1 VKNTKL
7 IGAVALL
14 ASLVSGHAL
23 AGSEQKKLTLM
34 LDWFVNPNHG
44 PIVIAQERGYFA
56 DQGLDVEIQEPADP
70 STPAKLVAAGKV
82 DLAVTYQP
90 SLTMDVAAGLP
101 LVRAS
106 TLIATPLN
114 TLMVLDNG
122 KNDSLADLKGKKIG
136 IAIAGN
142 EEATIGTMLAQE
154 NVAFSDVQTI
164 NVYIDVTKT
173 NSIFLNYLDSQTK
186 KYLSKKSNN
195 YFDIRGVAT
204 GYLKDAVCFP
214 FFDYD
219 GKFKTAQIIRYNKNG
234 KRVKEGFNTNWFHS
248 YKPIKKDLG
257 LKEKDKY
264 SVKMDTFFGEH
275 YLKGSNNIVG
285 IVEAPKTAVILKE
298 LYPSIDWI
306 ATAGQSNLRSKNL
319 HLLKDKK
326 VVLFPDARG
335 RSNNEK
341 NDSLFHVAKSNIQKT
356 SSIWHDVA
364 GEYGFNTCD
373 ILDKHDA
380 KEGSDIA
387 DYIFDTDFEG
397 Y

>member
-1 VKNTKL
+1 MKNTKL

-23 AGSEQKKLTLM
+23 ADSEQKKLTLM

-56 DQGLDVEIQEPADP
+56 EQGLEVEIQEPADP

-154 NVAFSDVQTI
+154 NVAFTDVQTI
-164 NVYIDVTKT
+164 NVGWALSSSLASGKVDAIWGGLRNFET
-173 NSIFLNYLDSQTK
+173 NQLAL
-186 KYLSKKSNN
+186 
-195 YFDIRGVAT
+195 
-204 GYLKDAVCFP
+204 
-214 FFDYD
+214 
-219 GKFKTAQIIRYNKNG
+219 
-234 KRVKEGFNTNWFHS
+234 EGFKAKAFFPEEHGVPAYDELIFVANAKQHDDEA
-248 YKPIKKDLG
+248 IKAFNKAL
-257 LKEKDKY
+257 EQATTYIVNHPQESWSEFVAY
-264 SVKMDTFFGEH
+264 SPDT
-275 YLKGSNNIVG
+275 L
-285 IVEAPKTAVILKE
+285 
-298 LYPSIDWI
+298 
-306 ATAGQSNLRSKNL
+306 
-319 HLLKDKK
+319 
-326 VVLFPDARG
+326 
-335 RSNNEK
+335 NNELNQRAW
-341 NDSLFHVAKSNIQKT
+341 NDTLTRFALRPSAVDLKRYDDYAQFMFDKGIIKT
-356 SSIWHDVA
+356 LPKAESYVPV
-364 GEYGFNTCD
+364 FN
-373 ILDKHDA
+373 
-380 KEGSDIA
+380 
-387 DYIFDTDFEG
+387 
-397 Y
+397 